1 MKKLLTGLSA
11 AAMMMASAS
20 YADTTLKLVEVI
32 TSPERT
38 VVLQG
43 LVDQYEADNPG
54 VTVEIVS
61 LPWGQAF
68 EKLATMVAGGDVPD
82 VVEMPDTW
90 QALYAGSGQLASS
103 RITLHSGSMAIR

>member
-1 MKKLLTGLSA
+1 MRNLLTGLSA
-11 AAMMMASAS
+11 AAAMMATTA

-32 TSPERT
+32 TSPART
-38 VVLQG
+38 EVLQAM
-43 LVDQYEADNPG
+43 VDEYEAANDG

-82 VVEMPDTW
+82 VVEMPD
-90 QALYAGSGQLASS
+90 
-103 RITLHSGSMAIR
+103 